1 MATILSFINIVYNH
15 FLKTCRPYRYT
26 LQDINDFINSDPE
39 MKKMNEI
46 LEDPDFSCMHM
57 GKMGNFQIEKINAL
71 KNDIHRF
78 LSGLNLLA
86 IKFENY
92 IRKIKRPIYLY
103 KLANNISSKTIRGY
117 KKAMNK
123 YKNYIEIQ
131 MIKYRENSITVTNRV
146 NGLLTIDMKKLR
158 ENEKFLI
165 ESFTSPKKILKPKS
179 SPLKNEINVSEYLA
193 RKNPMRS
200 RSKSFS

>member
-15 FLKTCRPYRYT
+15 FLKTFSPYRYT
-26 LQDINDFINSDPE
+26 LQDINDFINSDSE
-39 MKKMNEI
+39 MRRINEI
-46 LEDPDFSCMHM
+46 LEDPDFSHMHA
-57 GKMGNFQIEKINAL
+57 GKMESFQIKKINTL

-103 KLANNISSKTIRGY
+103 KLANNIPSKTIKGY
-117 KKAMNK
+117 KRSISK
-123 YKNYIEIQ
+123 YRNYIEIQ
-131 MIKYRENSITVTNRV
+131 AIKYRENSVTVANRV
-146 NGLLTIDMKKLR
+146 NSLLTIDMRKVK
-158 ENEKFLI
+158 EIYFPI
-165 ESFTSPKKILKPKS
+165 ESFTSPRKIIVPKS
-179 SPLKNEINVSEYLA
+179 SPLKNEINIDDYLQ